1 MTARF
6 FATNSF
12 SFPLKKK
19 RLATREF
26 RKNETDRTCSMYGVG
41 ERCVHGNGGGVL
53 RERYHLEE
61 QGLQERILLKR
72 IFKEWNEGMDWID
85 LAQD

>member
-1 MTARF
+1 
-6 FATNSF
+6 
-12 SFPLKKK
+12 
-19 RLATREF
+19 
-26 RKNETDRTCSMYGVG
+26 MYGVG